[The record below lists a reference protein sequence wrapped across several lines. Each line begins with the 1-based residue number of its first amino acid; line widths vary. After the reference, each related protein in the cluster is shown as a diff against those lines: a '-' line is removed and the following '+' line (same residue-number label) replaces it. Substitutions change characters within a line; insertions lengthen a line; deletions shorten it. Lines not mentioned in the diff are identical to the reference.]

1 MNICKICGQPCGI
14 YEICREC
21 QKDLIDEKVSLCHE
35 CGNYYF
41 TDQSCPHC
49 KNQQDNQNKTNEHSN
64 TTIDNPSTQVQ
75 ENDIKYTDQQSPST
89 VNIKIENED
98 KSTPF
103 KDGVGKGFGTGCG
116 CLLSILAALTIL
128 ALILSEMMS

>member
-1 MNICKICGQPCGI
+1 MKKYHFDTNAVTTTSQTNLVRIA
-14 YEICREC
+14 
-21 QKDLIDEKVSLCHE
+21 
-35 CGNYYF
+35 
-41 TDQSCPHC
+41 
-49 KNQQDNQNKTNEHSN
+49 NQQDNQNKTNEHSN

-75 ENDIKYTDQQSPST
+75 ENDIKCTDQQSPST

-116 CLLSILAALTIL
+116 CLLSILATLTIL
-128 ALILSEMMS
+128 ALILSEIMS